1 MLFVL
6 DWNGGIVI
14 CRLEREKKSRK
25 RLGKSQS
32 ELSPAETSGRV
43 MADEHSRRQEM
54 DIKILRNGD
63 ERDIGVER
71 ENPQAFKYQTTD
83 CQEKPFLLF

>member
-1 MLFVL
+1 ML
-6 DWNGGIVI
+6 DWNGDIVI
-14 CRLEREKKSRK
+14 CRPEREKRSRK

-32 ELSPAETSGRV
+32 EPSTAEKSGRV
-43 MADEHSRRQEM
+43 MVDELSRRQEM

-63 ERDIGVER
+63 ERDTGMER